1 MQHQEAGPEK
11 VEKWPE
17 VEGSVV
23 SVKGL
28 KLSFTQQS
36 YIEHLACGRIFAKTH
51 VVNQSDG
58 ASPPGLLLNAIS
70 STEVK

>member
-11 VEKWPE
+11 EKWPE

-36 YIEHLACGRIFAKTH
+36 YIEHLACFRILAKTQET
-51 VVNQSDG
+51 NQSDG
-58 ASPPGLLLNAIS
+58 ANPPGLLLNAIS